1 VKFIIQKKGFCEIS
15 KQGHHLV
22 NRIAGCYEMLTT
34 DTERNESRF
43 GISECHRIRSITE
56 GRPAGTRAPSSSS

>member
-1 VKFIIQKKGFCEIS
+1 VKFIIKKKGFCEIS

-43 GISECHRIRSITE
+43 GISESLPTNPGQFR
-56 GRPAGTRAPSSSS
+56 GL